1 MNASEIKPY
10 KDQFAVTWR
19 SYVTGISSLN
29 GKEKMI
35 SWCFKNLGL
44 DDITLGFFNDSAH
57 YMEQNW
63 VLLTITSSI
72 WYTDESNVKFLLLDR
87 GSLKAIIL
95 NNYANA
101 LKLSDFIE
109 ELNTFNIL
117 KRF

>member
-10 KDQFAVTWR
+10 KDQFAVTWP

-35 SWCFKNLGL
+35 SWCFQNLGL
-44 DDITLGFFNDSAH
+44 DDITLGFFGDGAH

-63 VLLTITSSI
+63 VLLTITSSL
-72 WYTDESNVKFLLLDR
+72 WYTDSSAKFFLLDR
-87 GSLKAIIL
+87 GSMKAIIVK
-95 NNYANA
+95 NYTAA

-109 ELNTFNIL
+109 ELHTFNVL
-117 KRF
+117 KRS